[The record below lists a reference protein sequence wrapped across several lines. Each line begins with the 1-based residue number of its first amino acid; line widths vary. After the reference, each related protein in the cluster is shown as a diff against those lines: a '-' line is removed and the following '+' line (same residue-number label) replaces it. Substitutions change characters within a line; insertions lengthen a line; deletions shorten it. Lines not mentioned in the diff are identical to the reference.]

1 MLQTKNAL
9 RDELLTLSKKRD
21 IIDNLIKSYS
31 EVLEAELGST
41 KAGLELNL
49 IDPEGYPLAEINH
62 LSCRNSRKQINIL
75 QNDRK
80 ELTKLM
86 EEKLFKFHAIIKQ
99 MNDENS
105 LAQNKSTSA
114 KKSKNKPILEV
125 TDVTSGSTPAF
136 ESGLQKGDKIIKIGD
151 IQSENFLGLN
161 QIASLVKTNQNKQLT
176 IALLR
181 NSDVIQFTSITPRVW
196 GGKGR
201 GYFGLLGCALNP
213 L

>member
-1 MLQTKNAL
+1 MLQAKNAL
-9 RDELLTLSKKRD
+9 REELLTLSKKRE

-80 ELTKLM
+80 QLTNQM
-86 EEKLFKFHAIIKQ
+86 EEKLFKFHAIVKE
-99 MNDENS
+99 MNVKNTP
-105 LAQNKSTSA
+105 AQNKITSV
-114 KKSKNKPILEV
+114 KKPKNSPILEV

-136 ESGLQKGDKIIKIGD
+136 ESGLQKGDKILKIGD

-161 QIASLVKTNQNKQLT
+161 QIASLVKNSQNKQIT
-176 IALLR
+176 IAFLR
-181 NSDVIQFTSITPRVW
+181 DSDVIQFTSITPRVW
-196 GGKGR
+196 RGKGR